1 MSWTE
6 FSFLYLLGNLAV
18 LALVARYGSRE
29 WKPPLRALIFASL
42 VLLVFDALAEHRRFW
57 WFPNLLGIQFF
68 EVPVENIAIT
78 AGTVANSLILYLF
91 FDGRLR
97 RRN

>member
-1 MSWTE
+1 MNWTE
-6 FSFLYLLGNLAV
+6 FSFVYLVANLAI
-18 LALVARYGSRE
+18 LAFVERSGARE

-42 VLLVFDALAEHRRFW
+42 VLLVFDSLAEHRRFW
-57 WFPNLLGIQFF
+57 WFPSLFGLQFF

-78 AGTVANSLILYLF
+78 VGTVANSLILYLL

-97 RRN
+97 RRS